1 MPRCH
6 HREVLHH
13 GRRYREVPRRDTD
26 AGSASRLVD
35 LVKLGAD
42 QPRRADDHGNGP
54 LDRRHGVVENDRWVG
69 VIDQD
74 VRAQVQS
81 RFQVVRHANAGK
93 LTAEDRSDILPRGAT
108 RDRAPENE
116 PVAVQDRRR
125 ETAADAAGRTG
136 KTNSHC
142 DLSSA

>member
-1 MPRCH
+1 MAIKI
-6 HREVLHH
+6 
-13 GRRYREVPRRDTD
+13 DD
-26 AGSASRLVD
+26 ANSAYLAIELS
-35 LVKLGAD
+35 
-42 QPRRADDHGNGP
+42 
-54 LDRRHGVVENDRWVG
+54 
-69 VIDQD
+69 
-74 VRAQVQS
+74 
-81 RFQVVRHANAGK
+81 GK
-93 LTAEDRSDILPRGAT
+93 LTAEDRSDILPRGAA